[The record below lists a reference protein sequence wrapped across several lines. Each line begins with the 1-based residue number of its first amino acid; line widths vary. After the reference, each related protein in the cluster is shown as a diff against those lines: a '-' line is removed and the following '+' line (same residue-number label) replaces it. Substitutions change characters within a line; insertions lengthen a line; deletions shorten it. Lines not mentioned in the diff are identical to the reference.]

1 MPSTILSPPTRREML
16 AATTTASAQSSIQV
30 DPLIEAGWKEAPEH
44 FPIRLRHS
52 PSSPAGLT
60 RGSIHFAKGWIAPEL
75 GSTRVPHQ

>member
-1 MPSTILSPPTRREML
+1 MPSTILSSPTRREML
-16 AATTTASAQSSIQV
+16 AATATASAQSSIQV

-60 RGSIHFAKGWIAPEL
+60 RGSIPFAKRWSSAAL
-75 GSTRVPHQ
+75 AQNSAAT